1 MGQSAAPF
9 DHRPG
14 GSGGAERRG
23 GALAVSI
30 FADRGYLRAEMAED
44 AAAAGLRVAQ
54 TGSLDVVLG
63 RGDNGP
69 EAGVIASAELVLV
82 DCPMAEAAQLAALAR
97 LDRDAART
105 GAALVVSTSMGSLD
119 DVFGCLDQSDAQ
131 ILVSPSRAE
140 RMIALG
146 QVMARSGSRVRELS
160 EEDRLSLLRLTDQVT
175 QIAQKLEALSSGQN
189 VLSPDASAFRFDGT
203 ASNDLG
209 DEQIDRS
216 GERALDR
223 GADRSGDRLVR
234 PPRPPMPDP
243 RLVRRII
250 RHRQARARFLPPDL
264 FADPAWDMLLDLTA
278 AREEHTRVSVT
289 SLCIASGVPP
299 TTALRWIGQM
309 TEAGLLQR
317 LEDETDRRRAFI
329 TLTEK
334 AADAI
339 ARYFVEIAT
348 PAASAALVV

>member
-9 DHRPG
+9 DYQAAGTTGSAPG
-14 GSGGAERRG
+14 L

-30 FADRGYLRAEMAED
+30 FADRGYIRAEMAED

-54 TGSLDVVLG
+54 SGELERLLG
-63 RGDNGP
+63 E
-69 EAGVIASAELVLV
+69 EAAPVGNLVLV
-82 DCPMAEAAQLAALAR
+82 DCPVADGAQLAVLSR
-97 LDRDAART
+97 LDVDAART
-105 GAALVVSTSMGSLD
+105 GSQLVVSTSIGSLD

-140 RMIALG
+140 RVIALG
-146 QVMARSGSRVRELS
+146 RVMARTGNRVRELS

-175 QIAQKLEALSSGQN
+175 QIAQKLESLSAGRN
-189 VLSPDASAFRFDGT
+189 VVSAESSAFRFGVEDADGET
-203 ASNDLG
+203 AVVDH
-209 DEQIDRS
+209 
-216 GERALDR
+216 
-223 GADRSGDRLVR
+223 GDRLVR
-234 PPRPPMPDP
+234 PPRPPLPDP

-250 RHRQARARFLPPDL
+250 RHRQARSRFLPRDL

-278 AREEHTRVSVT
+278 AREEHVRVSVT

-309 TEAGLLQR
+309 TDAGLLQR
-317 LEDETDRRRAFI
+317 LDDESDRRRAFI

-339 ARYFVEIAT
+339 ARYFADVGA
-348 PAASAALVV
+348 PAAAMLV

>member
-1 MGQSAAPF
+1 MGHSAAPF
-9 DHRPG
+9 DYRPA
-14 GSGGAERRG
+14 GSAGYERRS
-23 GALAVSI
+23 GAPAVSI

-54 TGSLDVVLG
+54 TGSLERLLG
-63 RGDNGP
+63 DGSGP
-69 EAGVIASAELVLV
+69 LAEAGVVASTELVLV
-82 DCPMAEAAQLAALAR
+82 DCPMAEGAQLAALAR
-97 LDRDAART
+97 LDMDAART

-146 QVMARSGSRVRELS
+146 QVLARGGSRVRELS

-175 QIAQKLEALSSGQN
+175 QIAQRLEALSSGQN
-189 VLSPDASAFRFDGT
+189 VLSPEASAFRFDRPADAGG
-203 ASNDLG
+203 NPV
-209 DEQIDRS
+209 
-216 GERALDR
+216 ERL
-223 GADRSGDRLVR
+223 GDRLVR
-234 PPRPPMPDP
+234 APRPAMPDP

-250 RHRQARARFLPPDL
+250 RHRQARARFLPGDL

-334 AADAI
+334 AVDAI
-339 ARYFVEIAT
+339 ARYFAEIAT
-348 PAASAALVV
+348 PTAATAMVV